1 MTHNVEETKKEK
13 ADEIV
18 DSLDDL
24 FPDGITTD
32 LVRDVYKQDSHRSE
46 GGELGVS
53 VYDSDGNEK
62 NNLEY
67 IRVPGKGSVEAY
79 RLDSGKWA
87 VTQRNDLNHN
97 KVDKLSNN
105 DGGDS

>member
-1 MTHNVEETKKEK
+1 MTELKKEE

-24 FPDGITTD
+24 FPEGISAD
-32 LVRDVYKQDSHRSE
+32 LSSKLYKQDAKRSE

-53 VYDSDGNEK
+53 VFDSEGNEK
-62 NNLEY
+62 TNIEY

-79 RLDSGKWA
+79 QLESGEWA
-87 VTQRNDLNHN
+87 IKRRDNMQHN
-97 KVDKLSNN
+97 KQDRLNN
-105 DGGDS
+105 DGGES

>member
-1 MTHNVEETKKEK
+1 MTHNVEETKKEQ

-24 FPDGITTD
+24 FPEGVTAD
-32 LVRDVYKQDSHRSE
+32 LGRKVYKQDSHNSK

-62 NNLEY
+62 TNVEY
-67 IRVPGKGSVEAY
+67 IRVPGKGSIEAY
-79 RLDSGKWA
+79 QLESGKWA
-87 VTQRNDLNHN
+87 VTKRNDLNHN
-97 KVDKLSNN
+97 KMDKLSNN
-105 DGGDS
+105 DGGES